1 MNELLE
7 QRVKER
13 TVELQNRNEQL
24 TEYAFINSHLLRSPV
39 SKILGLIN
47 LLEVDQHGDPKEMMH
62 HLKVACDDL
71 DAIVKKITIALDGGE
86 HFDRKVIKTQPR
98 TTKKQ
103 EPGTS

>member
-13 TVELQNRNEQL
+13 TAELQSRNEQL

-47 LLEVDQHGDPKEMMH
+47 LLEVDRHGDPKVMMN
-62 HLKVACDDL
+62 HLKIACDDL

-86 HFDRKVIKTQPR
+86 HFDRKVIKPFDTDQDV
-98 TTKKQ
+98 
-103 EPGTS
+103 GS